1 MADTPA
7 PASDRARPLRRVRQF
22 REFTSEPVRPDELQA
37 ITDVARWSGS
47 SRNSQ
52 PWRFIAITSSD
63 TIARIAAAGLPQTRA
78 LPTAQAAIAIAMPD
92 EAGTEISHA
101 YDEGRAAERMLI
113 AASLLGL
120 GAGIAWIRRDVRA
133 EVREI
138 LHLPAEWL
146 VRTGM
151 AIGHPSDAA
160 LRPKSAPG
168 HARLPHDEVVF
179 PERWPAP

>member
-92 EAGTEISHA
+92 EAGTKISHA

-146 VRTGM
+146 IRTVM

-179 PERWPAP
+179 PERWPVP